1 MVRTT
6 EDYSHNLH
14 LIHSG
19 YDIHILTQW
28 IKAVKTL
35 TLYFHLCHRGEK
47 ERMVSVHDKHL
58 LAGIKAL
65 CRGSG
70 ALHRADQTALTAA
83 MKAAKLP
90 PHIKTVAPGTPPP
103 TGLL

>member
-1 MVRTT
+1 MYIAVLAIVQDCFLQTFMKGCT
-6 EDYSHNLH
+6 ITPNMH
-14 LIHSG
+14 L
-19 YDIHILTQW
+19 Y
-28 IKAVKTL
+28 
-35 TLYFHLCHRGEK
+35 HRGEK